1 MDDSDELDAT
11 ADRRL
16 FEESAGSRFALVASE
31 LGVAR
36 LSISGDRVGR
46 ASLLERCTATSVATD
61 SERVLAGTTGGVL
74 AGPGLDRLGEPFEVA
89 AVGVGS
95 QLLAAG
101 NDGVVSVWEGV
112 DGWNAVGSVD
122 APARFDGPLLA
133 AEDGVYRVTSGCEP
147 LGLDR
152 VADVAHGEES
162 FAATADGLYRR
173 VEGDWALEHDHPTVA
188 VSTGGGGVCAVDD
201 RGVVERTDGV
211 WQRSESPTSL
221 VDIATDGDVYA
232 ITENGTLLAAVDPDR
247 ASDGQSGWRTHA
259 VGLRGVVELALG

>member
-1 MDDSDELDAT
+1 
-11 ADRRL
+11 
-16 FEESAGSRFALVASE
+16 VASE

-61 SERVLAGTTGGVL
+61 SERVLAGTIGGVL

-133 AEDGVYRVTSGCEP
+133 AEDGVYRVTSGCEM
-147 LGLDR
+147 
-152 VADVAHGEES
+152 
-162 FAATADGLYRR
+162 
-173 VEGDWALEHDHPTVA
+173 
-188 VSTGGGGVCAVDD
+188 
-201 RGVVERTDGV
+201 
-211 WQRSESPTSL
+211 SPTARSRSRPPPTGS
-221 VDIATDGDVYA
+221 IGAWRATGRSNTTTRPWPSA
-232 ITENGTLLAAVDPDR
+232 PAVV
-247 ASDGQSGWRTHA
+247 ASVPSTTTG
-259 VGLRGVVELALG
+259 